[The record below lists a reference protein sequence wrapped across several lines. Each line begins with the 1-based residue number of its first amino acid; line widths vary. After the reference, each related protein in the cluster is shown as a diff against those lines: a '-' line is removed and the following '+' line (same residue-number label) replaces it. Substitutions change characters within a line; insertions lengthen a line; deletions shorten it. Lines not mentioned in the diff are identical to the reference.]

1 MGISHISL
9 ATGRSRFAAMRAFY
23 LEALAPLGYVTCFD
37 DEEYGM
43 LGLKPR
49 DGSPD
54 FWLHVGNGE
63 QPDLVLEGGDVEK
76 RPGRAHVAFDAE
88 SPDLVDS
95 WYQGAV

>member
-1 MGISHISL
+1 
-9 ATGRSRFAAMRAFY
+9 MRAFY
-23 LEALAPLGYVTCFD
+23 LEALAPLGYVTYFD